1 MPTTPRK
8 VNTLESLDNSRVDS
22 TNVETERV
30 KESVLEQVITNP
42 LANPSKSDN
51 NTVQAQNNSIDD
63 NDNQDDYVKSVLQEQ
78 KIEIETLKKTI
89 HVIESNQIE
98 KDEQIDKLVS
108 VCTDLSRI

>member
-22 TNVETERV
+22 PNVETELV

-42 LANPSKSDN
+42 PANPSKSD
-51 NTVQAQNNSIDD
+51 NSIDD

-78 KIEIETLKKTI
+78 KIEIETLKKII

-108 VCTDLSRI
+108 VCTELSRI